1 MVTERSGSTSASR
14 VDWPSVAVAAF
25 VLLVGGFVFYNWVV
39 RSLPMVDIAVYR
51 SGGFKLV
58 HGVPLY
64 DGKVEDV
71 WLPFTYPPFA
81 AIVFVPFALIG
92 AWGGGLVISVLSYVA
107 LARACW
113 LLVGSRWPTLGQPQ
127 RWQATGFM
135 WAAAA
140 LAEPVTATLGF
151 GQINLI
157 ILWMVLED
165 LLGPTRRSRGILVGI
180 ATGLKLTPGI
190 FILLFV
196 VIGKRTSAVRAAGA
210 LAATILLG
218 LIVQPQ
224 QAWLYWTKLAYD
236 DKRVGGVAYVANQSL
251 NGVIWRLAGP
261 GGSRALWLLVVVAVA
276 GVALWSARRLWLA
289 GQPLEAVAVTAL
301 AMLLV
306 SPISWS
312 HHWVWVLPA
321 AVALTGIVHRRVGWG
336 LLAAGVIVFYSR
348 GIFRVPNTHDL
359 EYDHNL
365 WQQIVG
371 NSYALW
377 ALAALAALAVDA
389 HARTPQ
395 PAPVEV
401 VTQPVR

>member
-14 VDWPSVAVAAF
+14 VDWPSVAVAAL
-25 VLLVGGFVFYNWVV
+25 VLVVGGFVFYNWVV

-92 AWGGGLVISVLSYVA
+92 AWGGGLVISVLSYTA

-113 LLVGSRWPTLGQPQ
+113 LLVSSRWPTLHRVQ
-127 RWQATGFM
+127 RWQATGVL

-157 ILWMVLED
+157 ILWLVLED
-165 LLGPTRRSRGILVGI
+165 LLGPRRRGRGILVGI

-190 FILLFV
+190 FILLFL
-196 VIGKRTSAVRAAGA
+196 VIGKRTSALRAAGA
-210 LAATILLG
+210 LAVTIVLG

-289 GQPLEAVAVTAL
+289 GQPLGAVAVTAL

-306 SPISWS
+306 SPISW
-312 HHWVWVLPA
+312 
-321 AVALTGIVHRRVGWG
+321 
-336 LLAAGVIVFYSR
+336 
-348 GIFRVPNTHDL
+348 
-359 EYDHNL
+359 
-365 WQQIVG
+365 
-371 NSYALW
+371 
-377 ALAALAALAVDA
+377 
-389 HARTPQ
+389 
-395 PAPVEV
+395 
-401 VTQPVR
+401 